1 MQNYKHF
8 IGADIGKETLAIC
21 VIDGAENR
29 LLECSATN
37 TKAGMKTLLSKLE
50 KLPGFDLATT
60 LVCMEHTGIYCQP
73 IVGFFYPLGVALWL
87 QSAVQIKQSLGVK
100 RGKTDK
106 ADARSIATYSV
117 RHQKD
122 LRLFCL
128 TDSVLAKVRQLA
140 GQRERLMQMAKQLQ
154 DIATDYKAM
163 GLLDELKLHQQ
174 TSESVLLALKKQIA
188 QVDKQ
193 IDTEIK
199 ADAGLHNRV
208 DLLTSIPGVGR
219 QTALYM
225 LIFTANFTR
234 FDDPKKLAS
243 YAGVAPFAYESG
255 TSVRGRTQV
264 SVMANKKLKHLL
276 HMAALGAVRMEGDL
290 KDYYER
296 KVGAGKRKMSVL
308 NAVRNKLVHR
318 IMAVMDR
325 GTAYTEVYEKI
336 G

>member
-1 MQNYKHF
+1 MQNYTHF

-37 TKAGMKTLLSKLE
+37 TRAGMQTLLGKLQR
-50 KLPGFDLATT
+50 LPGFDLATT
-60 LVCMEHTGIYCQP
+60 LICMEHTGVYCQP
-73 IVGFFYPLGVALWL
+73 MVSFFYPLGVALWV

-106 ADARSIATYSV
+106 ADARSIATYSL

-140 GQRERLMQMAKQLQ
+140 SQRERLMEMAKQLT
-154 DIATDYKAM
+154 DIAQDYKAM
-163 GLLDELKLHQQ
+163 GLVEELKLHEP
-174 TSESVLLALKKQIA
+174 TSESVLLALKKQIT

-199 ADAGLHNRV
+199 ADTGLQTRV

-225 LIFTANFTR
+225 LIFTAKWERRCPHQLLKATCW
-234 FDDPKKLAS
+234 
-243 YAGVAPFAYESG
+243 
-255 TSVRGRTQV
+255 RG
-264 SVMANKKLKHLL
+264 N
-276 HMAALGAVRMEGDL
+276 G
-290 KDYYER
+290 
-296 KVGAGKRKMSVL
+296 
-308 NAVRNKLVHR
+308 
-318 IMAVMDR
+318 
-325 GTAYTEVYEKI
+325 
-336 G
+336 

>member
-1 MQNYKHF
+1 MQTYKHF

-21 VIDGAENR
+21 VIEEAENR
-29 LLECSATN
+29 LLECSVTN
-37 TKAGMKTLLSKLE
+37 TKAGIQTLLDKLQ
-50 KLPGFDLATT
+50 KLPGFSLQTA
-60 LVCMEHTGIYCQP
+60 LMCMEHTGIYCQP
-73 IVGFFYPLGVALWL
+73 MVSFFYPLGTALWL

-106 ADARSIATYSV
+106 ADARSIATYCL

-122 LRLFCL
+122 LRLFSL
-128 TDSVLAKVRQLA
+128 TDSVLARVRQLA
-140 GQRERLMQMAKQLQ
+140 SQRERLMEMAKQLT
-154 DIATDYKAM
+154 DIAQDYKAM

-174 TSESVLLALKKQIA
+174 TSESVVLALKKQIA

-193 IDTEIK
+193 IDLEIK
-199 ADAGLHNRV
+199 ADAGLQTRV
-208 DLLTSIPGVGR
+208 GLLTSIPGVGR

-276 HMAALGAVRMEGDL
+276 HMAALGAVRVEGEL
-290 KDYYER
+290 KEYFDR

-318 IMAVMDR
+318 IMAVMER
-325 GTAYTEVYEKI
+325 GTAYTEVYVKI
-336 G
+336 E

>member
-1 MQNYKHF
+1 MINK
-8 IGADIGKETLAIC
+8 
-21 VIDGAENR
+21 AEDR
-29 LLECSATN
+29 LLECSLTN
-37 TKAGMKTLLSKLE
+37 TKAGMQTLLGKRQ
-50 KLPGFDLATT
+50 KLPGFDQATT
-60 LVCMEHTGIYCQP
+60 LICMEHTGLYCQP
-73 IVGFFYPLGVALWL
+73 MVSFFYALGGDLWL

-106 ADARSIATYSV
+106 ADAPSIATYSL

-140 GQRERLMQMAKQLQ
+140 SQRERLMEMAKQLT
-154 DIATDYKAM
+154 DIAQDYKAM
-163 GLLDELKLHQQ
+163 GLVEELKLHEQ
-174 TSESVLLALKKQIA
+174 TSELVLLALKKQIA
-188 QVDKQ
+188 QVDRQ

-199 ADAGLHNRV
+199 ADRGLQTRV

-264 SVMANKKLKHLL
+264 SPMANKKLKHLL
-276 HMAALGAVRMEGDL
+276 HMAALGAVRVEGDL
-290 KDYYER
+290 KHYFER

-308 NAVRNKLVHR
+308 NAVRNKIVHR
-318 IMAVMDR
+318 IMAVMER
-325 GTAYTEVYEKI
+325 GTAYTKVYAKI